1 MNIGIIGSRNF
12 LDYKFL
18 CEKLDSLN
26 FKINKIISGGAPGA
40 DSLAKR
46 YADDKYIT
54 SIIYKA
60 AWYDLNQTPV
70 KIKLDKNGKQYNVLA
85 GFNRNTKIVENS
97 DFIIAFSVD
106 FSSGTEDTIMKARKS
121 KKPVLIYSI

>member
-1 MNIGIIGSRNF
+1 MVRSKSNS
-12 LDYKFL
+12 
-18 CEKLDSLN
+18 S
-26 FKINKIISGGAPGA
+26 
-40 DSLAKR
+40 
-46 YADDKYIT
+46 
-54 SIIYKA
+54 
-60 AWYDLNQTPV
+60 